1 MRTKGIQLIT
11 ASSITVSKG
20 LTKQLIYEWQHFRCS
35 HQHLKQD
42 LQVWKTNVLIV
53 QNRGGK
59 PGLLFKSATSWLLVM
74 TGDVNEFNSLR
85 VTAWPS
91 LKITENQIR
100 LNKSENFAPYSDD
113 AIIWAMSYKSYA
125 FVLFTLHPKIIRSG
139 ILPACVYTR
148 NIAV

>member
-20 LTKQLIYEWQHFRCS
+20 LTKQLIYEWQRFRCS

-42 LQVWKTNVLIV
+42 LQVWKANVLIV
-53 QNRGGK
+53 QKEQGRK
-59 PGLLFKSATSWLLVM
+59 TWKLLFKSATSWLLVM
-74 TGDVNEFNSLR
+74 TGDVNESLQ

-91 LKITENQIR
+91 SKITENQIR
-100 LNKSENFAPYSDD
+100 LKKSENFAPYSDD
-113 AIIWAMSYKSYA
+113 AIIWAMSYKSCA
-125 FVLFTLHPKIIRSG
+125 FVLFTQHPKIIRSG
-139 ILPACVYTR
+139 ILPACVYTH